1 MHRESGQ
8 SVSFRALTSRLRAAQ
23 RVGAGLAAVVLL
35 LGASPVLIAAP
46 GEVNHTVIFWLKDPQ
61 NAADRAAIVE
71 ASKSLGTLPGVVR
84 VEVGHAMPVQRPNV
98 EQVFDLCAVFTFRDR
113 AALQEYQAD
122 PRHKQVINDVLKPRV
137 KHYIVFDSV
146 LE

>member
-1 MHRESGQ
+1 MHRQSGQ
-8 SVSFRALTSRLRAAQ
+8 SAPFSALNWRLRVAWKVAA
-23 RVGAGLAAVVLL
+23 GMAVAVFLF
-35 LGASPVLIAAP
+35 GVSPLCIAAP

>member
-1 MHRESGQ
+1 
-8 SVSFRALTSRLRAAQ
+8 
-23 RVGAGLAAVVLL
+23 
-35 LGASPVLIAAP
+35 
-46 GEVNHTVIFWLKDPQ
+46 
-61 NAADRAAIVE
+61 
-71 ASKSLGTLPGVVR
+71 
-84 VEVGHAMPVQRPNV
+84 MPVQRPNV

-122 PRHKQVINDVLKPRV
+122 PRHKQVMNDVLKPRA